1 MKSFDG
7 PTSHWS
13 FFKAWSMFT
22 CSSSKS
28 ITQIALKAA
37 WGGVMPVWSAPHFF
51 DLQGPTQWHV
61 QIITEKLLRTVNQ
74 TVIKMGRD
82 LPHVVSLSTSPYLS
96 SVSQE
101 SLSCSLSLSLST
113 CFSDCYT
120 HSMLPDSVPHQVQLP
135 EAHSNITPISKL
147 FLKSTSAEL
156 FTQPQSKAIGDSFML
171 FPVLLLY
178 MWQWLFCCC
187 FIIIW
192 IWIVSYFQ

>member
-101 SLSCSLSLSLST
+101 SLSCSLSLYLFPPAFLTVTHTPCYLTLFHIKCNSQRPTLTSLS
-113 CFSDCYT
+113 F
-120 HSMLPDSVPHQVQLP
+120 
-135 EAHSNITPISKL
+135 
-147 FLKSTSAEL
+147 
-156 FTQPQSKAIGDSFML
+156 QSYS
-171 FPVLLLY
+171 
-178 MWQWLFCCC
+178 
-187 FIIIW
+187 
-192 IWIVSYFQ
+192 